1 MALVMPVETRLW
13 QLVGEIEA
21 IASEVSDAALTAAAR
36 RLELLVAR
44 DEPARS
50 RAQRHPGGAGDGAN
64 LCGADGRMQRV
75 QRVRCAYS
83 LQVWTSRFT
92 VARPCRPLRGM
103 SGPVS
108 E

>member
-1 MALVMPVETRLW
+1 MSSHSPPTMALVMPVETRLW

-50 RAQRHPGGAGDGAN
+50 RATP
-64 LCGADGRMQRV
+64 
-75 QRVRCAYS
+75 
-83 LQVWTSRFT
+83 SRW
-92 VARPCRPLRGM
+92 CR
-103 SGPVS
+103 
-108 E
+108 